1 MTEKKR
7 KSVNQRKEEVF
18 LVISQIIAEK
28 GLSEVSTTEVARRL
42 GVSQPAIYKYFKNK
56 DEMIVYFLENLKE
69 QLLEIVKNA
78 KEEKTTKDRLKRV
91 YTEHFRLIER
101 TKILPR
107 VVFSDV
113 IHTGKKEKKEKLKE
127 VVNLYKEGIKQIIEE
142 GIKKGEIKDIN
153 PEIGARFFI
162 GTIIS
167 TALFWMLNN
176 AEKSLIKETENL
188 IKEIEKMIFK

>member
-7 KSVNQRKEEVF
+7 KPVTKRKEEVF
-18 LVISQIIAEK
+18 LIISQIIAEK

-69 QLLEIVKNA
+69 QLLEIVKKA
-78 KEEKTTKDRLKRV
+78 KEEKTTKDRLKRI

-113 IHTGKKEKKEKLKE
+113 IHTGKKEKKEKLRE

-153 PEIGARFFI
+153 PEIGARLFI

-176 AEKSLIKETENL
+176 ADKSLIGETESL